1 MTCVVG
7 LTHKGSVYIGAD
19 SAGVQGWALTVR
31 ADEKVFSRG
40 PFLMGFTTSF
50 RMGQLLRYKLE
61 VPEQVGTDVPGFM
74 ATVFIDAVRE
84 CLKAGGWATVK
95 DGNESGG
102 GFLVGYRGRLFTI
115 GNDFQVGEAV
125 DGYDSVGCGDE
136 LAKGVLFATK
146 GKHPVK
152 RVETALRAAEAH
164 NAGVRAPFHVI
175 TLTVDIG

>member
-7 LTHKGSVYIGAD
+7 LVDKGSVCIGAD

-31 ADEKVFSRG
+31 ADEKVFRRG

-50 RMGQLLRYKLE
+50 RMGQLLRYRLDVPDQAGPD
-61 VPEQVGTDVPGFM
+61 VPEFM

-95 DGNESGG
+95 DGNETGG

-115 GNDFQVGEAV
+115 GND
-125 DGYDSVGCGDE
+125 
-136 LAKGVLFATK
+136 
-146 GKHPVK
+146 
-152 RVETALRAAEAH
+152 
-164 NAGVRAPFHVI
+164 
-175 TLTVDIG
+175 